1 MKIRL
6 SSLMSPC
13 FIIAT
18 KMTRKGIPPAL
29 RCAVWM
35 SSTVRSSHPH
45 QPDEYSAEYRTLQK
59 VRLLDNTYD
68 TVRKQ
73 VFSDASDETAD
84 PPLFGMSH
92 DDLQTLVQDVP
103 EKGQRALTRVLCCA
117 EHLLGIDH
125 CVLLPTIVAI
135 LLNCMSESYAFCAIR
150 EMAHN
155 STRFFPVSRR
165 EHHGWCMAFSDI
177 LKRLHPQTA
186 KTMEENGA
194 LSVNGLDPIF
204 KFMFIPILR
213 NEVGGRTSIIV
224 SVSNVVRAR
233 CLLTMFLPL

>member
-1 MKIRL
+1 VHTIYKDDTKGHSARAAFRRVDVIWHTVIASPSTRRL
-6 SSLMSPC
+6 LGRVQS
-13 FIIAT
+13 
-18 KMTRKGIPPAL
+18 
-29 RCAVWM
+29 
-35 SSTVRSSHPH
+35 
-45 QPDEYSAEYRTLQK
+45 RTLAK

-68 TVRKQ
+68 TVLKQ

-92 DDLQTLVQDVP
+92 DDFATLVTDVP

-135 LLNCMSESYAFCAIR
+135 LLNCCSESYAFCAVR

-155 STRFFPVSRR
+155 SSRFFPVSRR

-177 LKRLHPQTA
+177 LKKLHPQTA

-204 KFMFIPILR
+204 KFMFTPILR
-213 NEVGGRTSIIV
+213 HEVCCGNEK
-224 SVSNVVRAR
+224 N
-233 CLLTMFLPL
+233 